1 MEVDVLIRDRL
12 FGSFFTCD
20 VETHHCC
27 HNCCCHHFCCYH
39 CCEIFVVIVVFIIFV
54 VTIVIAT
61 IATITYLHAFL
72 RRPSPFW
79 SLVMELDNP
88 ILFWLVRCLVAEKYL
103 VEPMLVFMVT
113 MFMRMIFM
121 VMMFTII
128 IFMMRIFKVV
138 RMFMII
144 RTALLD

>member
-12 FGSFFTCD
+12 FGSFLTCD

-27 HNCCCHHFCCYH
+27 HNCCCHH
-39 CCEIFVVIVVFIIFV
+39 CCEIFVGFVVFIIFV

-103 VEPMLVFMVT
+103 VEPMLVFMMT

-121 VMMFTII
+121 VMMFTVMMFTII
-128 IFMMRIFKVV
+128 IFMRRIFKVV

-144 RTALLD
+144 RTTLLD